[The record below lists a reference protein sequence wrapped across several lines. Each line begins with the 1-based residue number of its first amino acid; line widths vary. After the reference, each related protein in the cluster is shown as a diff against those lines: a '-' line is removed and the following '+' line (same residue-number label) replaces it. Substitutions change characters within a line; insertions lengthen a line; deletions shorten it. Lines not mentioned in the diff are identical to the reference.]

1 MVTVD
6 EELGIRALLKPE
18 WILLLCTVLVAFGLT
33 LRTSSGECQQ
43 WKVRLG
49 RVTGGY
55 LAASG
60 EKEHPR
66 PGEGSEDAQSR
77 AGLRRA
83 AEKLLDDRPFG
94 CF

>member
-1 MVTVD
+1 MD
-6 EELGIRALLKPE
+6 EQLGIRALLKPE
-18 WILLLCTVLVAFGLT
+18 WILLLCALLVTFGLMW
-33 LRTSSGECQQ
+33 RTSSGECLQ
-43 WKVRLG
+43 WKTRLG

-66 PGEGSEDAQSR
+66 PSDGSEDAQSR

-83 AEKLLDDRPFG
+83 AEKLIDDRPFG